1 MSHSRAFLIIFV
13 LLLFS
18 FQGRA
23 IDGFISNCIFYSPG
37 DGPYVETY
45 ITIPAHSLTFGETT
59 NGKFQ
64 AAVEVTLLYKN
75 GEDITAFEKYVLNSA
90 EVESQDAVNFSM
102 LDQKRI
108 PLVNG
113 LYSLEASLNDLND
126 EANHQT
132 IVEPLIVDFPEEK
145 VGISDLEL
153 VESISK
159 TESESP
165 YTKSGLEVVP
175 YAFNFFPGHLN
186 NLQFYAEIYN
196 SNKHI
201 EGDGFLVT
209 YAIHK
214 KDKQV
219 VFDNFNRFRKHA
231 PEVVVPLI
239 GEFDISELPSG
250 NFDLVVEVKDKENNL
265 IARNKKFFQRLNIN
279 TFSDLSAYTEVDVTS
294 SFVEDF
300 SKEELVHHV
309 NSLMPIATVGEQS
322 YIRKITRDKELV
334 RMRQFFLNFWANK
347 NPGNPKHEWENYQ
360 SLLVAVE
367 DQFGTQIHP
376 GFETSRG
383 IIYLQYGSPN
393 DIQKNRE
400 PGAKPYEIWTYYNLP
415 NGQTQ
420 GKFIFANLTLM
431 PNDYEM
437 LHSTVTGEIQDT
449 RWRMRVY
456 DSFKEQSNGLD
467 LDQEG
472 MRDHFGTKLDDI
484 WDE

>member
-1 MSHSRAFLIIFV
+1 
-13 LLLFS
+13 
-18 FQGRA
+18 
-23 IDGFISNCIFYSPG
+23 
-37 DGPYVETY
+37 
-45 ITIPAHSLTFGETT
+45 
-59 NGKFQ
+59 
-64 AAVEVTLLYKN
+64 
-75 GEDITAFEKYVLNSA
+75 
-90 EVESQDAVNFSM
+90 
-102 LDQKRI
+102 
-108 PLVNG
+108 
-113 LYSLEASLNDLND
+113 
-126 EANHQT
+126 
-132 IVEPLIVDFPEEK
+132 
-145 VGISDLEL
+145 
-153 VESISK
+153 
-159 TESESP
+159 
-165 YTKSGLEVVP
+165 
-175 YAFNFFPGHLN
+175 
-186 NLQFYAEIYN
+186 
-196 SNKHI
+196 
-201 EGDGFLVT
+201 
-209 YAIHK
+209 
-214 KDKQV
+214 
-219 VFDNFNRFRKHA
+219 
-231 PEVVVPLI
+231 
-239 GEFDISELPSG
+239 
-250 NFDLVVEVKDKENNL
+250 
-265 IARNKKFFQRLNIN
+265 
-279 TFSDLSAYTEVDVTS
+279 
-294 SFVEDF
+294 
-300 SKEELVHHV
+300 
-309 NSLMPIATVGEQS
+309 
-322 YIRKITRDKELV
+322 
-334 RMRQFFLNFWANK
+334 MRQFFLNFWANK